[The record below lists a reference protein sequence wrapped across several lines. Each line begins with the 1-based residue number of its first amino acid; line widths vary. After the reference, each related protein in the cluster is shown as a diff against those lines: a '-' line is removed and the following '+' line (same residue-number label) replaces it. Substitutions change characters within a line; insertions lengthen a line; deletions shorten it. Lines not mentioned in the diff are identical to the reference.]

1 MGMAPVGRE
10 SGLASV
16 KPQVQTPVPH
26 THTHTNLKY
35 ISQILGSRKYLDMI
49 FMILSKNRS
58 IVQNSHVIS
67 ASN

>member
-26 THTHTNLKY
+26 THTHK
-35 ISQILGSRKYLDMI
+35 
-49 FMILSKNRS
+49 SK
-58 IVQNSHVIS
+58 IY
-67 ASN
+67 